1 MANLGF
7 SKRKLASIALLLA
20 CIFGSLFIDSMMKKK
35 EGFQEGATN
44 KGPSSEKELKKAI
57 NDVLEDTKKSSKE
70 NLNTI
75 QDIIGKY
82 IENNNVNTTVSEI
95 INILNTKYDKEDETN
110 NDKKINMIAV
120 MLSNK

>member
-7 SKRKLASIALLLA
+7 SKRKVVSIVLLLA

-35 EGFQEGATN
+35 EVFQEGAKD
-44 KGPSSEKELKKAI
+44 KGPSSEKELKKEI
-57 NDVLEDTKKSSKE
+57 NDVLENKKTPKE
-70 NLNTI
+70 QLNKI

-82 IENNNVNTTVSEI
+82 IQNNNLNTTVSEI
-95 INILNTKYDKEDETN
+95 INILNIKYDKEDETN

>member
-7 SKRKLASIALLLA
+7 SKRKVASIVLLLA
-20 CIFGSLFIDSMMKKK
+20 CIFGSLFIDSLMKKK
-35 EGFQEGATN
+35 EGFQEGAKD
-44 KGPSSEKELKKAI
+44 KGPSSEKELKKEI
-57 NDVLEDTKKSSKE
+57 NDVLENKKTPKE
-70 NLNTI
+70 QLNTI

-82 IENNNVNTTVSEI
+82 IQNNNLNTTVSEI
-95 INILNTKYDKEDETN
+95 INILNIKYDKEDEPN